1 VAGGVGPSSPFVASG
16 EGPSLP
22 FVSGGVGPRSPL
34 VRGGV
39 GPSSPF
45 VPGGVG
51 PSSSFGLGP
60 SFTVRGA
67 GGSSSCMDGG
77 WCCWGLVVFRGW
89 RCWGLVVLFVGGGGV
104 PSSCRFWVVVVVVRP
119 HGFSCAVWSCRR
131 SRVRVVGGRSCL
143 RAFHPSS
150 SSLASSCIV
159 SVCCRRVSSSSLC
172 VLTMSLS
179 RALLVVVPCCC
190 HCRALV
196 VTCRLV
202 ARRGTCV
209 RNIGRGR

>member
-1 VAGGVGPSSPFVASG
+1 VA
-16 EGPSLP
+16 
-22 FVSGGVGPRSPL
+22 
-34 VRGGV
+34 GGV

-60 SFTVRGA
+60 SFTVHGA

-89 RCWGLVVLFVGGGGV
+89 RCWGLVVLFMGGGGV
-104 PSSCRFWVVVVVVRP
+104 PSSRRFWVVVVVVRP
-119 HGFSCAVWSCRR
+119 REFSCAVWSCCCL
-131 SRVRVVGGRSCL
+131 RVRVVGGCSCL
-143 RAFHPSS
+143 RAFHPLSL
-150 SSLASSCIV
+150 SLASSCIV
-159 SVCCRRVSSSSLC
+159 SVCCHCVSSSSLC
-172 VLTMSLS
+172 VLTVSLS
-179 RALLVVVPCCC
+179 CALLVVVPCCC
-190 HCRALV
+190 RCCALV
-196 VTCRLV
+196 VTCHLV

>member
-1 VAGGVGPSSPFVASG
+1 VAGGVGPSSPFVASA

-22 FVSGGVGPRSPL
+22 FVSGGVGAHSLL

-39 GPSSPF
+39 GPSLPF
-45 VPGGVG
+45 MPGGVG

-60 SFTVRGA
+60 SFTVHGA
-67 GGSSSCMDGG
+67 GGLSSCVDGG

-89 RCWGLVVLFVGGGGV
+89 RCWGLIVLFVGGGGV
-104 PSSCRFWVVVVVVRP
+104 PSSCRFWVVVVVLRP
-119 HGFSCAVWSCRR
+119 RGFSCAMCSCHR

-143 RAFHPSS
+143 WVFHPSS

-159 SVCCRRVSSSSLC
+159 AVCCHCVSSSLLC
-172 VLTMSLS
+172 VLSMLLS

-196 VTCRLV
+196 VTCHLV